1 MWLQSHAKKI
11 ASVIFFWISGCRKKK
26 ENTSNTAI
34 IWGVK
39 KLKWTYTILTSKP
52 GMNQI
57 LEKKYITTAITRDV
71 KKSKNRPTFKKNYN

>member
-52 GMNQI
+52 GMNKI
-57 LEKKYITTAITRDV
+57 LDVEKEEKIHLHCHHSGC
-71 KKSKNRPTFKKNYN
+71 KKIEK